1 MDFSKRRTRLHF
13 LAWSHELNLTNGICF
28 LTLAMFRLRA
38 FGIEG
43 EVALQTDWGEKF
55 GGSNPKKLERLQK
68 KYFEPLG
75 ARLTKIPLGRKEHNG
90 RVERSHRTDDEI
102 PFLAKMQS
110 EEGFLRKG
118 AGWVYYYNLKRP
130 HYGEGMD
137 GKPPFWK
144 LRELGSDLP
153 KEFALFPLLVLERI
167 SADWALAWALR
178 GGNDLLVHYTVN
190 SIEPLWREGRRSSGF
205 YRGYPRPQG
214 NQAKGPRG
222 KPQ

>member
-1 MDFSKRRTRLHF
+1 VDFSKRRISLRF

-28 LTLAMFRLRA
+28 LTLAMFWLRA

-43 EVALQTDWGEKF
+43 EVALQTDWGEEF

-68 KYFEPLG
+68 KYFQSLE

-90 RVERSHRTDDEI
+90 RVERSHHTDDE
-102 PFLAKMQS
+102 FLAKMQS

-130 HYGEGMD
+130 HYGERMD

-144 LRELGSDLP
+144 LRELGSDRP
-153 KEFALFPLLVLERI
+153 EEFALFPPLVLDRI

-178 GGNDLLVHYTVN
+178 GGNDLLAHHSRGGSKEALPVAKRFRG
-190 SIEPLWREGRRSSGF
+190 PRRSS
-205 YRGYPRPQG
+205 RC
-214 NQAKGPRG
+214 
-222 KPQ
+222 